1 MTDVIKHLV
10 RLGLSEYEA
19 RAYVATVA
27 LGEGTVN
34 EISKESG
41 VPRSRAY
48 DIMERLAGK
57 GFVEVGNTTPICY
70 RANDPLTASDLLME
84 EVRRANEEIVK
95 GLRDIG
101 KSAEKKDNPVW
112 TLTGNWAIEHK
123 IEELLDTAIEEVS
136 FVFLSRI
143 GLQRYASLI
152 ARKSSEKD
160 VTVVIAHRPED
171 YVGLLGSAHIMRLR
185 PISTVL
191 NEIEGELCDRGF
203 VTGDGRYCIEM
214 IMVVDQ
220 DITLLLTNE
229 AKSYRA
235 IIIQGTVL
243 NLFGHDTVRKM
254 VKMAEGVSAGRT

>member
-1 MTDVIKHLV
+1 M
-10 RLGLSEYEA
+10 
-19 RAYVATVA
+19 
-27 LGEGTVN
+27 
-34 EISKESG
+34 
-41 VPRSRAY
+41 
-48 DIMERLAGK
+48 
-57 GFVEVGNTTPICY
+57 
-70 RANDPLTASDLLME
+70 
-84 EVRRANEEIVK
+84 
-95 GLRDIG
+95 
-101 KSAEKKDNPVW
+101 
-112 TLTGNWAIEHK
+112 
-123 IEELLDTAIEEVS
+123 
-136 FVFLSRI
+136 FLSRI